1 MGLIAMSYG
10 YVYTASCSMGYNRQ
24 QLLNAMLEAEAYDG
38 PSIIMCY
45 APCINHGINMMMAQ
59 EEEKKAV
66 DCGYFPVFRYNPAAA
81 DGKPRFSWDGPA
93 QSNGAFQAFLDGE
106 KRYVSLRNS
115 PAKEQAD
122 ALFKQ
127 CADDAERRNE
137 IYKKLGEIM

>member
-1 MGLIAMSYG
+1 
-10 YVYTASCSMGYNRQ
+10 
-24 QLLNAMLEAEAYDG
+24 MLEAEAYDG

-66 DCGYFPVFRYNPAAA
+66 DCGYFPIFRYNPAPA
-81 DGKPRFSWDGPA
+81 DGKPRFSWDGPTEIK
-93 QSNGAFQAFLDGE
+93 GDFQAFLDGE

-115 PAKEQAD
+115 PAKDQAE

-127 CADDAERRNE
+127 CAEDAARRNE
-137 IYKKLGEIM
+137 LYKKLGDIM